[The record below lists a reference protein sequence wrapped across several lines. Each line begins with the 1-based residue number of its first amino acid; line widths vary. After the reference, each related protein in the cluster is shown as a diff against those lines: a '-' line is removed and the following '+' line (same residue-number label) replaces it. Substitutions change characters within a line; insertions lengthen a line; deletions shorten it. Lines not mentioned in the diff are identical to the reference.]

1 MFPERLRALRKG
13 RGLSLT
19 ELAQELNKSLVDYPR
34 ERTNTG
40 PQIGSWERG
49 VNAPSYIEMMKL
61 ADFFH
66 VSLDYLAG
74 RQLTEVELDDL
85 FISEAQLNFNGYRLS
100 KNEKIEIYGI
110 IKGFLHG
117 QAQRKSS
124 SHPSDDN
131 GELTLPLDD

>member
-1 MFPERLRALRKG
+1 MFPERLRSLRKG
-13 RGLSLT
+13 CGLSLT
-19 ELAQELNKSLVDYPR
+19 ELAQELNKSLDDYPR

-74 RQLTEVELDDL
+74 RQFTEVELDDL
-85 FISEAQLNFNGYRLS
+85 FISDVQLNFNGYRLS
-100 KNEKIEIYGI
+100 RSEKIEIYGI
-110 IKGFLHG
+110 IKGFLRGETQQKTHS
-117 QAQRKSS
+117 QSS
-124 SHPSDDN
+124 SDN
-131 GELTLPLDD
+131 EMTLPLDD